1 MFQHKATGEGISGFK
16 GRKPLTDVVDWA
28 TVSAPAPPAARVPQQ
43 EEGVITFTFSP
54 PCFPKPLPPPPVP
67 SSEPVARIALP
78 ALKLPFLSPLD
89 EAMCRLFRRQPTPL
103 DMVVRTV
110 FAKYECNFVPLAH
123 ITMIMGEYGMA
134 LTSALQL
141 VGCQTGPFSMADSW
155 GYYFPYFDARQHE
168 SKQWL
173 FGLSVEFY
181 KTLQ

>member
-16 GRKPLTDVVDWA
+16 GRKPLNDVVDWA
-28 TVSAPAPPAARVPQQ
+28 AIPAPAPPPVTP
-43 EEGVITFTFSP
+43 EPGVITFTFSP
-54 PCFPKPLPPPPVP
+54 PCFPKPLPPPPSPPV
-67 SSEPVARIALP
+67 EPVARIALP

-89 EAMCRLFRRQPTPL
+89 EAMCRLFRRHATPL

-123 ITMIMGEYGMA
+123 LTMIMGEYGMA

-141 VGCQTGPFSMADSW
+141 VGCQTGPYSMADSW

-181 KTLQ
+181 KVTQ